1 MAGLSVDVDEL
12 DDLLQDVE
20 ALLAPSSSTNHATC
34 SRAISKAS
42 TSSSSSSSRS
52 AATSSKPKKQA
63 AMKKQADPDSEVDL
77 DDLDDI
83 LNELGDGPE
92 LRPLPNDLQRRK
104 SVSDR
109 TKTEV
114 TKCFPAL
121 VGGTALATGQNKSGA
136 ANRACSRLHCTA
148 CDFKICTFDDCS
160 WDADKC
166 DYLFFRN
173 NVPDFHKLKVNLVP
187 TKGTRAYACQCC
199 WRSVRETEPVASL
212 GSDLRWVCGRH
223 PTT

>member
-1 MAGLSVDVDEL
+1 MAPAPCTTVAWLSTTKLPVHRSCGGIDNKLSDVL
-12 DDLLQDVE
+12 SSLLTLCRSFDFLTRRAAWV
-20 ALLAPSSSTNHATC
+20 C
-34 SRAISKAS
+34 S
-42 TSSSSSSSRS
+42 
-52 AATSSKPKKQA
+52 
-63 AMKKQADPDSEVDL
+63 SEVDL